1 MAPKRSSQRQQK
13 IVRQSSLADDSIQLN
28 QEAGVPKP
36 LQYDPIDHPR
46 GIRLLRLAQGG
57 LEEDSKDKDG
67 KTPLWRAA
75 ANGHDA
81 VVKLLLDKER
91 VDPDSKDAKYS
102 GTPLWRAAADGAEAV
117 VKVLGE
123 KGAELQ
129 PTTAA

>member
-1 MAPKRSSQRQQK
+1 MSRKEKKRGPPGGGRKPPPARRDGPVQDQGETTGRSWLPRDPSQRQQK

-67 KTPLWRAA
+67 KDAA
-75 ANGHDA
+75 VAG
-81 VVKLLLDKER
+81 
-91 VDPDSKDAKYS
+91 
-102 GTPLWRAAADGAEAV
+102 
-117 VKVLGE
+117 
-123 KGAELQ
+123 
-129 PTTAA
+129 